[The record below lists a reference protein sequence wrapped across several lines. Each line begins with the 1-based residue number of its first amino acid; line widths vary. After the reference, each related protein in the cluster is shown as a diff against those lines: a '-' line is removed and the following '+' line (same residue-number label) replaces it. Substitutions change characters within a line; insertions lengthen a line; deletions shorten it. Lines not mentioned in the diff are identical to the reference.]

1 MWDLRNFSADT
12 LLLSL
17 KSFILDC
24 PASDLTKITSWRM
37 RNQPVFSTPVDFAEP
52 ILVNLTSLHALEPLN
67 SIEETKIGIVL
78 EKCTALKQLYYCASD
93 LNHLEIYLFTQPKL
107 QALAVQIESSNSD
120 SDIVKCCFRVS
131 MLVANLEHKPDTICV
146 LARLYNNESFHPSDW
161 AQGVKKV
168 VLSDMTPPIIS
179 TSQARIDWFNKTVF
193 APLDCC
199 WMLKDAALDPF
210 TADSLPYIA
219 EIMGSLHPSH
229 RCSGEAT
236 YAMMNRS
243 LPADCPTPIWAASYN
258 YIMLYLC
265 FNNDFGTRSKE
276 IHRNAEVIAKLLQ
289 QEVERKL
296 QGLEDSPSLAL
307 MEYFHTWLAVAV
319 RGTSATLPSGFP
331 PSMRGRLPSNA
342 EWAIDRLRDF
352 AHIHYEPSTRASF
365 AKYWELDRGFEY
377 CLFTGDA
384 TFATTAP
391 VADRGADPKTKVFS
405 GDYRPLETAIF
416 NKCVKGFDKLFSSK
430 RDLPNEVMVGVW
442 LFLMHAR
449 SPVTKEVY
457 AYFAEWEPQRVKIL
471 QRASAEVLTL
481 LRDSMDVKIITA
493 YLSLMAAHN
502 NWDGFL
508 GSAVY
513 LQKQKYPAKDIGSC
527 LNIAVMIAFYKM
539 GSPDKAK
546 KAADRELYTGP
557 YFTLL

>member
-391 VADRGADPKTKVFS
+391 VAEATLVNLDASKNRELVVKLWNRFPKEISNFFLASDAPLPFLPKPFLDGVDLSKEAIVILLEHTKT
-405 GDYRPLETAIF
+405 LEFT
-416 NKCVKGFDKLFSSK
+416 VEEL
-430 RDLPNEVMVGVW
+430 
-442 LFLMHAR
+442 
-449 SPVTKEVY
+449 
-457 AYFAEWEPQRVKIL
+457 
-471 QRASAEVLTL
+471 L
-481 LRDSMDVKIITA
+481 LRSDVREFLVLM
-493 YLSLMAAHN
+493 LSDKSQGHP
-502 NWDGFL
+502 FSRKV
-508 GSAVY
+508 SAT
-513 LQKQKYPAKDIGSC
+513 SC
-527 LNIAVMIAFYKM
+527 
-539 GSPDKAK
+539 
-546 KAADRELYTGP
+546 
-557 YFTLL
+557 

>member
-1 MWDLRNFSADT
+1 MISNFDEAPVWKPFKQYLDGIVIAKDDAATTMFETCKGIPYWDQLNLYSHLISPSGGMPDALQQEWKSMIRVAIIRSSTVKPLLTLNLAEIIAKIPSGEPDPQRFCDFYFAVVDNVKDVESLAMRASALASVIWVVFSELSRQLKLEEFSNNRYPRTLQLLQGRFKRPDLLELIAGLVPQIVWFDPISGENLKKTGKGYSLLASLVHVGKYRTAYILMRNCPG
-12 LLLSL
+12 
-17 KSFILDC
+17 LDC
-24 PASDLTKITSWRM
+24 PYYDLDLFGWETECE
-37 RNQPVFSTPVDFAEP
+37 DFAQVAY
-52 ILVNLTSLHALEPLN
+52 ILSH
-67 SIEETKIGIVL
+67 
-78 EKCTALKQLYYCASD
+78 C
-93 LNHLEIYLFTQPKL
+93 
-107 QALAVQIESSNSD
+107 
-120 SDIVKCCFRVS
+120 
-131 MLVANLEHKPDTICV
+131 
-146 LARLYNNESFHPSDW
+146 SFY
-161 AQGVKKV
+161 
-168 VLSDMTPPIIS
+168 
-179 TSQARIDWFNKTVF
+179 SQV
-193 APLDCC
+193 
-199 WMLKDAALDPF
+199 
-210 TADSLPYIA
+210 
-219 EIMGSLHPSH
+219 H
-229 RCSGEAT
+229 
-236 YAMMNRS
+236 
-243 LPADCPTPIWAASYN
+243 
-258 YIMLYLC
+258 
-265 FNNDFGTRSKE
+265 
-276 IHRNAEVIAKLLQ
+276 
-289 QEVERKL
+289 
-296 QGLEDSPSLAL
+296 
-307 MEYFHTWLAVAV
+307 
-319 RGTSATLPSGFP
+319 
-331 PSMRGRLPSNA
+331 
-342 EWAIDRLRDF
+342 
-352 AHIHYEPSTRASF
+352 
-365 AKYWELDRGFEY
+365 
-377 CLFTGDA
+377 
-384 TFATTAP
+384 
-391 VADRGADPKTKVFS
+391 DPKTKVFS